1 MKTLFARLTVAAL
14 GVTAV
19 AVMTTSTGRAQG
31 DGFPRG
37 GPRDWSHTRL
47 IGSSFGRDGD
57 RNIDSNWRTHAKRVR
72 LQRMLERRGLQ
83 DQLDILDLL
92 RRGGRPK
99 PRPVEESDTHLD
111 WNLRTGGTGNVV
123 GSPAKYS
130 FDIGTANCSDV
141 IYFTVDQAGAVSTPN
156 VIAITN
162 AYSTCPG
169 NAGGT
174 TPTVKWGIRM
184 TNGTAT
190 SAVPSLDGTVLYVL
204 ENAAAGVILHAIN
217 VNNITTN
224 PGTYNFGTTNWSNAH
239 TLSTSPIGTPTSE
252 QLFQITFAGITNNV
266 SSPWLD
272 YTGNQLFFGDSA
284 GRIQHVTNVHLSTA
298 AKDTTNFTN
307 QCGTNQ
313 LTSPVFIYDQVIVT
327 SYNGYLYRLNTT
339 GASPYTCI
347 RSTQIGG
354 GTANGIAG
362 SVSAPIVDVGNDQI
376 IVNTN
381 NGFGVTVAGIA
392 TFDVMFASN
401 AMYTSAA
408 SMGPETTQA
417 PVNGTFDDAYW
428 TNGTGNY
435 YVVGANS
442 GNTNT
447 YVYRFPY
454 NGSLGAAAGFVQ
466 LHRSGASA
474 VVATSPVTEFL
485 STGTPNKD
493 ELYVGGGGGTYLFM
507 NRVLAGFGGTDA
519 APASMVNWFATPGL
533 GAVSP
538 IVIDTNT
545 AAVTGGTATAN
556 IYYGTKANGATQ
568 STIVQLAQQF

>member
-1 MKTLFARLTVAAL
+1 MFARLTVAAI

-19 AVMTTSTGRAQG
+19 AVMTTSTSRAQS
-31 DGFPRG
+31 DGFPQG
-37 GPRDWSHTRL
+37 GPRDWSHGRL

-99 PRPVEESDTHLD
+99 PRPVQDESESHLD
-111 WNLRTGGTGNVV
+111 WNLRTGGFGDVL

-130 FDIGTANCSDV
+130 FDITAFNCSDV
-141 IYFTVDQAGAVSTPN
+141 MYFTVDQSGAAARPN

-162 AYSTCPG
+162 AYASCPG
-169 NAGGT
+169 NAAGT

-184 TNGTAT
+184 PNGTAT

-204 ENAAAGVILHAIN
+204 ENANPVILHAIN

-252 QLFQITFAGITNNV
+252 QLFQITFPAGVTNNV

-272 YTGNQLFFGDSA
+272 YTGNQLFFGDST
-284 GRIQHVTNVHLSTA
+284 GRIQHVINTHLSTA
-298 AKDTTNFTN
+298 SRDTTNFTN

-313 LTSPVFIYDQVIVT
+313 LTSPVFIYGQVIVT
-327 SYNGYLYRLNTT
+327 SYNGYLYRLDTAGT
-339 GASPYTCI
+339 SPYTCI
-347 RSTQIGG
+347 RSSQIGG

-362 SVSAPIVDVGNDQI
+362 SVSSPIVDVGNDQI
-376 IVNTN
+376 IVSTN
-381 NGFGVTVAGIA
+381 NGSGVTSAGIA
-392 TFDVMFASN
+392 TFAVMFASN
-401 AMYTSAA
+401 AVYTSAA
-408 SMGPETTQA
+408 SLGPETTQA

-428 TNGTGNY
+428 SNGTGNY
-435 YVVGANS
+435 YVVGANAA
-442 GNTNT
+442 NTNT
-447 YVYRFPY
+447 YVYKFPY

-493 ELYVGGGGGTYLFM
+493 EVYVSGGGGTYLFM
-507 NRVLAGFGGTDA
+507 NRVLAGFAGSDA
-519 APASMVNWFATPGL
+519 SPVSMANWFATPGG
-533 GAVSP
+533 GAVST
-538 IVIDTNT
+538 IIIDTNT

-556 IYYGTKANGATQ
+556 IYYGTKAVGPSTTQ